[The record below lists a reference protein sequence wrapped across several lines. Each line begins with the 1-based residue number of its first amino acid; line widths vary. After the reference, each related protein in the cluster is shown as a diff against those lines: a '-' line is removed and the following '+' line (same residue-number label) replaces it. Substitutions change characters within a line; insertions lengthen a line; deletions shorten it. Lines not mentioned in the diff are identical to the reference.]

1 MPQDYNQDSTEL
13 QNEIG
18 DYGTKIETLGEEQ
31 KEHQEDIESLQAKL
45 RILKGG
51 KGVYHD
57 SDSDL
62 HQCVESAFEARATCV
77 ETCKEKIGEFKVQM
91 ESKLENLKQSI
102 EKTKERTNQMEQ
114 VAESLKHHS
123 DGVVNNI
130 EINIQQHK
138 KDIADATD
146 KGNSLER
153 IIMMAGSLATTANI
167 GADAIRNIV
176 SGLQSIGLF
185 R

>member
-1 MPQDYNQDSTEL
+1 MSQDYKDSAEL
-13 QNEIG
+13 QDQVK
-18 DYGTKIETLGEEQ
+18 DYGKQIETLGEEQ
-31 KEHQEDIESLQAKL
+31 QEHQEDMESLQAKL
-45 RILKGG
+45 RILKSGR
-51 KGVYHD
+51 GVYND

-62 HQCVESAFEARATCV
+62 QQCVESAIEARESSV
-77 ETCKEKIGEFKVQM
+77 EICKEKIGEVKVQM

-114 VAESLKHHS
+114 VAESLKHKS

-138 KDIADATD
+138 DDIADATD
-146 KGNSLER
+146 K
-153 IIMMAGSLATTANI
+153 AGSIQDIINMAAQLATTASV
-167 GADAIRNIV
+167 GAGLVGQIV
-176 SGLQSIGLF
+176 SGLQSMGLF